1 MLTQRQK
8 FEERIKIREIKTII
22 TEMKNA
28 SDYLISRQDMAK
40 KESMSMNIDQ
50 QKLLIT
56 VLINKGKISLSPIK
70 KKETSQT
77 EMQRGKKWKITSA
90 DEHRKIKTFVYH

>member
-70 KKETSQT
+70 KKKLHKRKCKEGKN
-77 EMQRGKKWKITSA
+77 GKKQSTEQSI
-90 DEHRKIKTFVYH
+90 